1 MHIAAGLEKYIML
14 EYLLNH
20 GSAIDSQTQEG
31 LTPLHIAAM
40 WGRSEQVAT
49 LLSHK
54 ADCSIVDSNG
64 YNALMHAVNSQE
76 DGSQNCV
83 DLILSHQENRNGYSK
98 ENFEELLTELSSG
111 LLSSPGQVSS
121 ADSNSFSYSTITR
134 LASLTNVEC
143 SDEYGT
149 MYGYGSD
156 ILTECSTSD
165 DLSTGEQKDVDEVTD
180 DDTCIY
186 ETADEGIEEDL
197 KKGNQNGRLGRMEYG
212 RANKGN
218 IQGIKEKGVD
228 MKSVSKFSEGP
239 VKEDMKQAIQGMK
252 EIHIERRNK
261 MENAENI
268 NKRNTKEAGRTVKYV
283 SRFRGG
289 QAGED
294 IKETIQDMKE
304 TIGREKIVGH
314 NLCAVDMDENKMNGE
329 MNTEKNSTYAVE
341 NNRNFEENEK
351 KRYVK
356 ARKDEKK
363 DANKNNEKEK
373 TENNDLGQFEEEKR
387 NDVTVEKKEQHKDLF
402 NIDND
407 FNNLSIINRDDN
419 GKTTTNKHKHLN
431 VTFNPK
437 INQSGLPLNSTFLV
451 DSPLQHH
458 SKQPSNFF
466 IPIQGDKP
474 SISKANPSASNP
486 QRNNCEET
494 IVYDWRELS
503 MQQRNETMAIIPA
516 CYKKMSC
523 NELRQKIKNH
533 GQIPGPITHQTKMLY
548 VKKLWKLDQGIGK
561 HVGKVGIIF
570 AKS

>member
-1 MHIAAGLEKYIML
+1 
-14 EYLLNH
+14 
-20 GSAIDSQTQEG
+20 
-31 LTPLHIAAM
+31 
-40 WGRSEQVAT
+40 
-49 LLSHK
+49 
-54 ADCSIVDSNG
+54 
-64 YNALMHAVNSQE
+64 
-76 DGSQNCV
+76 
-83 DLILSHQENRNGYSK
+83 
-98 ENFEELLTELSSG
+98 
-111 LLSSPGQVSS
+111 
-121 ADSNSFSYSTITR
+121 
-134 LASLTNVEC
+134 
-143 SDEYGT
+143 
-149 MYGYGSD
+149 
-156 ILTECSTSD
+156 
-165 DLSTGEQKDVDEVTD
+165 
-180 DDTCIY
+180 
-186 ETADEGIEEDL
+186 
-197 KKGNQNGRLGRMEYG
+197 
-212 RANKGN
+212 
-218 IQGIKEKGVD
+218 
-228 MKSVSKFSEGP
+228 
-239 VKEDMKQAIQGMK
+239 
-252 EIHIERRNK
+252 
-261 MENAENI
+261 MENAE
-268 NKRNTKEAGRTVKYV
+268 RNAKEGGRAVEYV
-283 SRFRGG
+283 SRFGG
-289 QAGED
+289 RQAGED

-314 NLCAVDMDENKMNGE
+314 NLCAVDMDENKTNGE
-329 MNTEKNSTYAVE
+329 LNTEKNSTYAVE

-451 DSPLQHH
+451 DSPLQH

-466 IPIQGDKP
+466 IPIQSDKP

-486 QRNNCEET
+486 QRSNCEET

-548 VKKLWKLDQGIGK
+548 VKKLWKLDQGVGK